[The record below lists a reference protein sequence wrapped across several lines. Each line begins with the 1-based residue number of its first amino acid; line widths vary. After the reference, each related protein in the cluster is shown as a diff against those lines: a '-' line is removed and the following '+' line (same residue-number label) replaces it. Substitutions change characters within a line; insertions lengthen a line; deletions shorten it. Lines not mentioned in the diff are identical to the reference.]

1 MTMTLST
8 EATELYSYADNDA
21 DLYRRRI
28 SPIRVNLSKKYVA
41 GKYDHAKAK
50 ALWKYAAD
58 DAAKSYTK
66 EYGTGSGFGIFTP
79 AIRREVA
86 SEFADHW
93 LYEMEAGNFESVTP
107 KRLKNPAPRIGTA
120 RPRRVSQVTKKPP
133 TKRLVK
139 RRKQNTDVG
148 YFPNP
153 IKSARTEIVEEI
165 RARVNHIASEKDII
179 RKQALVSY
187 TEGVIHAA
195 NVCDVLTFNEALKYR
210 ALLKKYAA

>member
-1 MTMTLST
+1 MTERLINHFES
-8 EATELYSYADNDA
+8 AD
-21 DLYRRRI
+21 
-28 SPIRVNLSKKYVA
+28 KKYSVKVYYESGNREYICKLFVA
-41 GKYDHAKAK
+41 GKHRTQADYFTDDKNDALMTAANMLQRAEIKKPRKAP
-50 ALWKYAAD
+50 
-58 DAAKSYTK
+58 TV
-66 EYGTGSGFGIFTP
+66 
-79 AIRREVA
+79 R
-86 SEFADHW
+86 
-93 LYEMEAGNFESVTP
+93 
-107 KRLKNPAPRIGTA
+107 KNPAPRIGTA
-120 RPRRVSQVTKKPP
+120 RPRRVSQVTKAPP

-195 NVCDVLTFNEALKYR
+195 NVCGVLTFNEALKYR